1 MVGNKAG
8 YDDNGFNME
17 GYNIK
22 GEFNEYI
29 DSVEELHD
37 GNAKQVVI
45 NNVLYNKPYAD
56 KVPIGAEL
64 SVVTFIIENK
74 EIYIEYSV
82 EN

>member
-1 MVGNKAG
+1 MVGNKTG

-45 NNVLYNKPYAD
+45 NNVLYNKHMRIKYLL
-56 KVPIGAEL
+56 EQ
-64 SVVTFIIENK
+64 N
-74 EIYIEYSV
+74 YQ
-82 EN
+82 